1 MRSDLAKA
9 LSAAA
14 LACTLLIGGCTR
26 TLLEASVADAHSGT
40 DATAE
45 LDFWDGLAMQHAASN
60 RDALHALLLT
70 FHLLPDA
77 AAESE
82 DEEGEAGDAASPAGF
97 EAELQIARQR
107 GWFAEDEEPMPNETG
122 QAGWIARAICIEAG
136 IEGGVNMRLFGPIP
150 RYALRELE
158 WEGLMDRK
166 SENQA
171 LSGIELMATI
181 GRVQDRRTGLVSV
194 PRQDF

>member
-1 MRSDLAKA
+1 MLHA
-9 LSAAA
+9 LSAGA
-14 LACTLLIGGCTR
+14 LASALLLGGCAR
-26 TLLEASVADAHSGT
+26 TLLDASVADTHGGT

-45 LDFWDGLAMQHAASN
+45 LDFWDGLATQNAISN

-70 FHLLPDA
+70 FDLLPEA

-82 DEEGEAGDAASPAGF
+82 DNEGDAAGAVSAAGF
-97 EAELQIARQR
+97 EAELQMARQR
-107 GWFAEDEEPMPNETG
+107 GWFTEDEQPMANETA
-122 QAGWIARAICIEAG
+122 QAGWIARAICVEAD
-136 IEGGVNMRLFGPIP
+136 IKGGVNMRLFGPIP

>member
-1 MRSDLAKA
+1 MRSEMVKA
-9 LSAAA
+9 LSAGA
-14 LACTLLIGGCTR
+14 LALALLPTGCTR
-26 TLLEASVADAHSGT
+26 TLLESSVADAHGGV
-40 DATAE
+40 DATSE
-45 LDFWDGLAMQHAASN
+45 LDFWDELAMCSAVSN
-60 RDALHALLLT
+60 RDALHAMLLT
-70 FHLLPDA
+70 FDLLSDT

-82 DEEGEAGDAASPAGF
+82 DQEGEAAQPDSPAGF

-107 GWFAEDEEPMPNETG
+107 GWFANDDEPMANETA
-122 QAGWIARAICIEAG
+122 QAGWIARAICLEAG

-158 WEGLMDRK
+158 WEGLMDTK
-166 SENQA
+166 SQNQA
-171 LSGIELMATI
+171 LSGLELMATI